1 MNVKKYLRNPGLLV
15 PYLGLKG
22 CFTWLPDETYLRLAY
37 RATFGKKLDLENPRS
52 FNEKLQWLKLYDR
65 NPEYTR
71 MVDKYAAKA
80 YVAEKV
86 GWEYVVPALGV
97 WDHFDEI
104 DFDSL
109 PNQFVLKCT
118 HDSGGLVVVQN
129 KTQMDRQAAREKIE
143 KSLKRNYYA
152 IHREYPYKNIA
163 PRILAEPYLQEQ
175 GTEAL
180 KDYKFFCFQG
190 EPKAMFIAV
199 ERSKIPEI
207 DFFDMD
213 FSHLP
218 FWEEGERNAQI
229 PPERPECFDRM
240 KELSS
245 VLSQDIPFLRV
256 DFYEVNGRLY
266 VGELTFYHGGGFCP
280 ILPRQWDDI
289 LGDWICLPKEKREK

>member
-1 MNVKKYLRNPGLLV
+1 MNVKKYLRSPGLLI

-22 CFTWLPDETYLRLAY
+22 CFTWLPDEAYLRLAY
-37 RATFGKKLDLENPRS
+37 RAVFGKKLDLENPRS

-65 NPEYTR
+65 NPDYTR

-80 YVAEKV
+80 YIAERV

-118 HDSGGLVVVQN
+118 HDSGGLVVVQD
-129 KTQMDRQAAREKIE
+129 KAQMDRQAAWKKIE

-175 GTEAL
+175 GMEEL

-190 EPKAMFIAV
+190 EPKVMFIAV

-229 PPERPECFDRM
+229 PPEKPEYFDRM
-240 KELSS
+240 KELST
-245 VLSQDIPFLRV
+245 VLSQDTPFLRV

-266 VGELTFYHGGGFCP
+266 VGELTFYHGGGFSP

-289 LGDWICLPKEKREK
+289 LGDWICLPKEKRER